1 MNIGVIS
8 CGPTNFGSVQ
18 NMVRHLGHNCEV
30 ITQPDMLRKSDK
42 IILPGVGSFDAA
54 MLELEK
60 SLIKESLIECVIK
73 LGVPILGICLGMHL
87 FTNSSEEGQKSG
99 LCWVDGKAVSFDDRL
114 VSGDLRVPHIGW
126 NIATVKRDNFLVPVS
141 DEIKRFYFLHSYHV
155 ICNQPQD
162 VVATTSY
169 GYDFVSIFQKEN
181 IFGTQF
187 NNEKSHK

>member
-60 SLIKESLIECVIK
+60 ALSR
-73 LGVPILGICLGMHL
+73 
-87 FTNSSEEGQKSG
+87 
-99 LCWVDGKAVSFDDRL
+99 KA
-114 VSGDLRVPHIGW
+114 
-126 NIATVKRDNFLVPVS
+126 
-141 DEIKRFYFLHSYHV
+141 
-155 ICNQPQD
+155 
-162 VVATTSY
+162 
-169 GYDFVSIFQKEN
+169 
-181 IFGTQF
+181 
-187 NNEKSHK
+187 